1 MEYLEK
7 LANDN
12 VYYTFDSDCIR
23 KRSNMS
29 KSHDAYK
36 FDTSMY
42 DPEKLLKNIPS
53 QSPKLHKLLEN
64 IAKLDKKDME
74 RDGHHYKH
82 FIFCDLKSSSYG
94 AKMLASALIATGK
107 TLGYSAKRKDEV
119 AKTSA
124 QKTPKVRDD
133 TPRPSDIL
141 SVKRLKKTPQLEN
154 IEEGDE
160 ENSMQGGSKTS
171 SKKKEYLKM
180 EFLDPK
186 KLRETKFE
194 NFFLL
199 SSVDVF
205 DQSISVKDK
214 KHILQSFNA
223 RPENVHGENIR
234 FIIMDSGFKEGID
247 LFDIKYVHIFE
258 PPVNN
263 ADKKQVIGRGTRTCG
278 QKGLDFHPTR
288 GWPLH
293 VFIYDLEIPEPLQK
307 QFLGSKTAMEVYLQ
321 SLNVDLRMAEFM
333 SDMEKTIVYG
343 SVDHDLNR
351 KIHSFT
357 IDEEGM
363 EDDGDML
370 LGGGPKRKP
379 VIRTKKLFVDPS
391 KPALV
396 IGSGSQEIVLPSG
409 QKVIGMELRDMT
421 FKKMREYIRDTFSH
435 CSWKDV
441 KMENQCGTSTASA
454 SNDGVI
460 EYTPTQRFVQEYFTP
475 QAPVKGMLLWHSVGT
490 GKTCS
495 AIAAA
500 TSSFVNQGYTI
511 LWVTRT
517 TLKNDIWKNMFDQ
530 ICNEQIR
537 KMVRDGVELPKDH
550 NKRMRLLSKAWKI
563 RPMSYKQFSNLV
575 SKENDYYRKLVD
587 INGTQDPLRKT
598 LLIIDE
604 AHKLYGGGDLS
615 SLERPDMKA
624 LHKALMNSYGTSGK
638 DSARLL
644 LMTATP
650 ITESPMEMNQLL
662 NLCKPAMSQ
671 LPDEFDR
678 FSLEYLDEVGKF
690 TRAGRERFLD
700 DIAGYVSY
708 LNREKDARQ
717 FAQPKLHYVNVPL
730 VKDVKEVEKMDRRYY
745 KTLFLEDQEKLQK
758 EIATENDKIEEEM
771 RDLDKT
777 RFYAIKDVC
786 ADYEGK
792 VKKSCEKIANKNI
805 KLLVNE
811 LKAITLHVK
820 ENVKELKRK
829 LREKKQD
836 RSDLLKLQKEY
847 LKENVSEEEKKRFQ
861 DSSYYML
868 KYSCGKKNIENAT
881 LSDFANTH
889 PEIEELDEKM
899 RGHEENAR
907 ALEERLKILTAAQK
921 KKIKELKDL
930 LRQDLSDLERNV
942 VKSVLKDTMIA
953 NRKTMKETRK
963 EVSKDTASNSKLLQE
978 LQKTRKKRLGKLRKI
993 VKNTRKES
1001 KAAKKQEA
1009 RNTKALRKTL
1019 RIQGE
1024 LREEFQGDFMKN
1036 RIKSL
1041 QKDTDD
1047 EFSHMRDELQK
1058 EHDRKMEAKEIKE
1071 TERAEKQRVREEA
1084 REEKEREKEKKRRE
1098 KEREKEKKR
1107 REKER
1112 EKEKKS
1118 REKETRR
1125 KEKIRLKEAKKTKKN
1140 R

>member
-1 MEYLEK
+1 
-7 LANDN
+7 
-12 VYYTFDSDCIR
+12 
-23 KRSNMS
+23 MS

-36 FDTSMY
+36 FDTSIY

-94 AKMLASALIATGK
+94 AKLLASALIATGK
-107 TLGYSAKRKDEV
+107 TLGYSAKRRDEV

-124 QKTPKVRDD
+124 QKTPKFRDD

-160 ENSMQGGSKTS
+160 ENSMEGGSKTLV
-171 SKKKEYLKM
+171 KKKEYQKI
-180 EFLDPK
+180 EFLNQK

-199 SSVDVF
+199 SSVNVF
-205 DQSISVKDK
+205 GQSINVKDK
-214 KHILQSFNA
+214 KHILQTFNA
-223 RPENVHGENIR
+223 RPENIHGENIR

-293 VFIYDLEIPEPLQK
+293 VYVYDLEIPEPLQK
-307 QFLGSKTAMEVYLQ
+307 QFLGSKTAMEIYLQ

-333 SDMEKTIVYG
+333 SDMEKTVVYG
-343 SVDHDLNR
+343 SVDHDLNK

-357 IDEEGM
+357 IDEEGV

-379 VIRTKKLFVDPS
+379 VIRGTKKLFVDPS
-391 KPALV
+391 KPVLV

-409 QKVIGMELRDMT
+409 QKVAGIELRDMT
-421 FKKMREYIRDTFSH
+421 FEKMRKYIRDNFSH

-441 KMENQCGTSTASA
+441 KMENQCNTSTASV
-454 SNDGVI
+454 SNDSVI
-460 EYTPTQRFVQEYFTP
+460 VYTPTQRFVQEYFTP

-575 SKENDYYRKLVD
+575 SKENDYYRKLVE
-587 INGTQDPLRKT
+587 INGTQDPLHKT

-615 SLERPDMKA
+615 SLERPDMKV
-624 LHKALMNSYGTSGK
+624 LHKALMNSYATSGK

-662 NLCKPAMSQ
+662 NLCKPEMSQ
-671 LPDEFDR
+671 IPTEFDR
-678 FSLEYLDEVGKF
+678 FSLEYLDETGKF
-690 TRAGRERFLD
+690 TRAGRARFLD

-717 FAQPKLHYVNVPL
+717 FAQPKLHYVNGPL
-730 VKDVKEVEKMDRRYY
+730 LKDVKEVEKMDRRYY
-745 KTLFLEDQEKLQK
+745 KSLFIEDQEKLQK
-758 EIATENDKIEEEM
+758 EIATENDKIEDDI
-771 RDLDKT
+771 RDTDKT

-786 ADYEGK
+786 SDYEGK

-836 RSDLLKLQKEY
+836 RSDLLKLQKEH

-868 KYSCGKKNIENAT
+868 KYRCGKKNIENAT
-881 LSDFANTH
+881 LSDFAKTH
-889 PEIEELDEKM
+889 PEIEELDEKI
-899 RGHEENAR
+899 RGHEENER
-907 ALEERLKILTAAQK
+907 SLEERLKLLTSLHK

-930 LRQDLSDLERNV
+930 LRKDLSELERNV
-942 VKSVLKDTMIA
+942 VKSVLKDTMTA
-953 NRKTMKETRK
+953 HRKTMKETRK

-978 LQKTRKKRLGKLRKI
+978 LQRTRKKRLGKLRKI

-1001 KAAKKQEA
+1001 NAAKKQEA

-1041 QKDTDD
+1041 QKETKD
-1047 EFSHMRDELQK
+1047 EFSHIKAELQK
-1058 EHDRKMEAKEIKE
+1058 EHDRKMEAKKIKDA
-1071 TERAEKQRVREEA
+1071 ERDEKQRIREEV
-1084 REEKEREKEKKRRE
+1084 RSEKEREKERKRRE
-1098 KEREKEKKR
+1098 KEREKERKR

-1112 EKEKKS
+1112 EKE
-1118 REKETRR
+1118 TRR
-1125 KEKIRLKEAKKTKKN
+1125 KEKTRLKELKKTKKN